1 MGRKR
6 RGFTSIE
13 LLVVIAIIAVLIGL
27 LLPAVQK
34 VRAAAARAQCGN
46 NLKQIGV
53 ALMNYESVNG
63 TLPIGDSRGYL
74 NLPRVTWQAL
84 ILPYI
89 EQNNLATLY
98 NYKVDW
104 DNPLNYPAIATQ
116 VKIYNCPST
125 ANGIRFDRTPD
136 EPLGGTEPRAA
147 CDYWNV
153 NEIAPWIGVNCGF
166 PNAVYYSGSRY
177 DPLLAGVLVNT
188 KVGIGTPLVAIT
200 DGTSNT
206 YMVAESAGR
215 PNFYY
220 TGGRQSA
227 PPGYAGDW
235 EPGNPNP
242 GNGTWNGE
250 ACWADPYAS
259 FDPKGSNPANGYVQP
274 FNSPA
279 NTCSMNCNN
288 HNEIY
293 SFHTSGCNFLFAD
306 GSVHFLS
313 SSASLCVIGAL
324 GTRAGGEINPEY

>member
-1 MGRKR
+1 MVRVR
-6 RGFTSIE
+6 RGFTLIE

-34 VRAAAARAQCGN
+34 VRSAAARSQCSN
-46 NLKQIGV
+46 NMKQIGL

-63 TLPIGDSRGYL
+63 CLPIGDSRGYL

-84 ILPYI
+84 ILPFI
-89 EQNNLATLY
+89 EQNNLAALY
-98 NYKVDW
+98 NYRVDW
-104 DNPLNYPAIATQ
+104 DNPLNYAAIATQ

-125 ANGIRFDRTPD
+125 VTGLRFDRTPD

-153 NEIAPWIGVNCGF
+153 NEIAPWIGINCGF
-166 PNAVYYSGSRY
+166 PNASFYNGSRY

-188 KVGIGTPLVAIT
+188 NVGIGTPLTTIT

-206 YMVAESAGR
+206 YMVVESAGR

-235 EPGNPNP
+235 EPNNPNP

-274 FNSPA
+274 FGAAS

-293 SFHTSGCNFLFAD
+293 SFHTTGCNFLFAD
-306 GSVHFLS
+306 ASVHFLS

-324 GTRAGGEINPEY
+324 GTRAGGEVNPDY